1 MKRSEAIFYFKDL
14 VRDIRNI
21 FIIIKAICT
30 KDEDLKYYDKIV
42 QKNIKN
48 NLNSIIGLLEKNV
61 IVTKDIVSY
70 IIDNND
76 TKIGNEFNEFILGD
90 IDKIFSIL
98 LNTDNKYNT
107 YKIDKETLD
116 KLINIISEMY
126 YISTS
131 IRYCI
136 NINSNSNKETYSIPK
151 ELNTEK
157 AKKLFEASIKAGL
170 MDEKLQFNGS
180 KYLAVYFAGEA
191 AKYLG
196 LKKKKWEPFEKLWDY
211 KYLAQTEYEVHA
223 RIGKYGKDTDIEK
236 INNVFNESIVR

>member
-90 IDKIFSIL
+90 IDKIFSIS
-98 LNTDNKYNT
+98 NCS
-107 YKIDKETLD
+107 
-116 KLINIISEMY
+116 KLI
-126 YISTS
+126 
-131 IRYCI
+131 
-136 NINSNSNKETYSIPK
+136 
-151 ELNTEK
+151 
-157 AKKLFEASIKAGL
+157 
-170 MDEKLQFNGS
+170 LQ
-180 KYLAVYFAGEA
+180 
-191 AKYLG
+191 
-196 LKKKKWEPFEKLWDY
+196 
-211 KYLAQTEYEVHA
+211 
-223 RIGKYGKDTDIEK
+223 I
-236 INNVFNESIVR
+236 